1 MDIHFTARQ
10 DVSDYVRSRAAR
22 GLDKLGR
29 RLGRATGA
37 VVRFGGEGPHR
48 FVEVELSAPG
58 RVLVG
63 RGDGKFYGPALTAA
77 LHAIERQVG
86 HVRGARQAHVRREA
100 ATRRVQEA

>member
-10 DVSDYVRSRAAR
+10 DVSHYVRRRAER
-22 GLDKLGR
+22 GVQKVGQ
-29 RLGRATGA
+29 RLGRPTSA
-37 VVRFGGEGPHR
+37 VVRFGGDGPHR
-48 FVEVELSAPG
+48 NVEIELSAPG

-63 RGDGKFYGPALTAA
+63 RGEDKFYGPALTAA

>member
-10 DVSDYVRSRAAR
+10 DVSEYVRRRAER
-22 GLDKLGR
+22 GVDKLGR
-29 RLGRATGA
+29 RLGRVTAA
-37 VVRFGGEGPHR
+37 VVRFGGDGPHR
-48 FVEVELSAPG
+48 YVEVELTAPG

-63 RGDGKFYGPALTAA
+63 RGEGKYYGPALTAA

-86 HVRGARQAHVRREA
+86 HVRGARQAHVRRES

>member
-10 DVSDYVRSRAAR
+10 DVSDYVRRRAER
-22 GLDKLGR
+22 GVDKLGR

-37 VVRFGGEGPHR
+37 VVRFGGDGPHR
-48 FVEVELSAPG
+48 YVEVEISAPG

-63 RGDGKFYGPALTAA
+63 RGEGKFYGPALTAA